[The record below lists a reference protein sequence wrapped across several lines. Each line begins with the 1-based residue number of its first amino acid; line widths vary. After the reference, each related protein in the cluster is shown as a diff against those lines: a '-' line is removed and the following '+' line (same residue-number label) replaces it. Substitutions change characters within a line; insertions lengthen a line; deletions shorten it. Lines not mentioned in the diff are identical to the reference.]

1 MPQHEGLKYTTLLIA
16 FLTFIKIGL
25 LSPII
30 EEFSFRFGLFSKRK
44 YQIISILIFAVPFFY
59 QAEIQFFKSSFYYF
73 YSILLLHALSL
84 YFIPKQ
90 KYFLLIIVNSVL
102 FGLIHMLN
110 FASLSKENIIIALV
124 NIVPQ
129 ILAGYFL
136 ANLKYKKGFTY
147 SVFLHITLNSI
158 VFFINLAM
166 SYGQK

>member
-1 MPQHEGLKYTTLLIA
+1 
-16 FLTFIKIGL
+16 
-25 LSPII
+25 
-30 EEFSFRFGLFSKRK
+30 
-44 YQIISILIFAVPFFY
+44 
-59 QAEIQFFKSSFYYF
+59 
-73 YSILLLHALSL
+73 
-84 YFIPKQ
+84 
-90 KYFLLIIVNSVL
+90 
-102 FGLIHMLN
+102 MLN